1 MDLRIEPKRIGR
13 AVLRNIRLKRA
24 LAEKKVRKRL
34 GLKPILPYF
43 EYHLADHCN
52 LSCKGCGHFSPIREK
67 QFAEFDEYRSDLSQ
81 LKKLFSNVR
90 NIELLGGEPL
100 LHPRI
105 ADFLRLSRHFF
116 PKAAIGISTNGILL
130 PRMSEEFWN
139 ACRSCSIYIV
149 YTVYPPFRKTE
160 SAIVK
165 LAKSKGVRI
174 IANQVTPFHGFY
186 NKAGDT
192 NVESAFKKC
201 RSRFYCPMLRNGR
214 LYVCCISCNII
225 AFNQHFDLN
234 IPEDGFVNIYDDE
247 ITGWKIIERFDNP
260 SPMCRFCTLGWDD
273 VPTFQWKT
281 SKGVLED
288 WDALAIR
295 ANSSNKSK
303 SIDENSARQ
312 LVANSISLC

>member
-1 MDLRIEPKRIGR
+1 MREISLKSAR
-13 AVLRNIRLKRA
+13 AEQKA
-24 LAEKKVRKRL
+24 RKGF

-52 LSCKGCGHFSPIREK
+52 LSCKGCSHFSPVRDER
-67 QFAEFDEYRSDLSQ
+67 FAELDEYRSDLSQ
-81 LKKLFSNVR
+81 LKRLFSNVR
-90 NIELLGGEPL
+90 KIELLGGEPL
-100 LHPRI
+100 IHPKVV
-105 ADFLRLSRHFF
+105 DFLLLSRSFF
-116 PKAAIGISTNGILL
+116 PKAAIGITTNGILL

-139 ACRSCSIYIV
+139 ACRSCSIHIL

-174 IANQVTPFHGFY
+174 IANQVTSFHGFY

-214 LYVCCISCNII
+214 LYVCCLSCNITV
-225 AFNQHFDLN
+225 FNQHYGLH
-234 IPEDGFVNIYDDE
+234 IPEDGFINIYENE
-247 ITGWKIIERFDNP
+247 ITGWKIVERLERA
-260 SPMCRFCTLGWDD
+260 SPTCRFCTLGWDD
-273 VPTFQWKT
+273 VPIFPWKT

-288 WDALAIR
+288 WDAVAIR
-295 ANSSNKSK
+295 ANSSNKS
-303 SIDENSARQ
+303 
-312 LVANSISLC
+312 LHF